1 MEKKLSTKR
10 KVILKEMTIDDMD
23 HCNDLQHICQESDG
37 GICIYGLN
45 KSNTAWIRKGL
56 SGGDFKIVINGVVPD
71 SVIRELNETEKIELV
86 GLIKE
91 YNNLG
96 E

>member
-1 MEKKLSTKR
+1 MEKKLKSKR
-10 KVILKEMTIDDMD
+10 KVILKEMSIDDMD

-37 GICIYGLN
+37 GISIYGLN

>member
-10 KVILKEMTIDDMD
+10 KVVLKEMSIDDMD

-37 GICIYGLN
+37 GISIYGLY

-56 SGGDFKIVINGVVPD
+56 SGGSFKVAINGVVPD

-86 GLIKE
+86 GLIKKH
-91 YNNLG
+91 NNLG

>member
-10 KVILKEMTIDDMD
+10 TVVLKEMSIDDMD

-37 GICIYGLN
+37 GISIYGLN

-56 SGGDFKIVINGVVPD
+56 SGGDFKDVINGVVPD
-71 SVIRELNETEKIELV
+71 SVIKELSVTEKTELV
-86 GLIKE
+86 ELIRE
-91 YNNLG
+91 HSTLG